1 MDLPHIL
8 AWVFASGAAVFV
20 RLTGQGTLAG
30 AVAGFVVAALA
41 ILGFGPGAL
50 LPLATFVFGSG
61 VLTRLGRARKEAAGV
76 AEPNRGRRGVRHV
89 AAKLGLPALVAAAA
103 IPEHRN
109 GALVLAYVA
118 ALAGAF
124 ADTAGTEAGPLW
136 GGGPV
141 VAWRG
146 RGLTRV
152 THGAT
157 GGISLVGLVAS
168 SIAAVAVAVAGW
180 RSGLLPG
187 LTAVAIAA
195 GAGWT
200 ASLIESLIGGFRLG
214 CVLGHFGRNLL
225 VSVIATTAGWSAGA
239 MGWGRP

>member
-1 MDLPHIL
+1 MNLSHIL
-8 AWVFASGAAVFV
+8 AWIFATGAAVLV
-20 RLTGQGTLAG
+20 RITGQGTLAG
-30 AVAGFVVAALA
+30 AVAGWVVAALA

-61 VLTRLGRARKEAAGV
+61 ILTRLGHARKEAAGM

-103 IPEHRN
+103 ILDRPSE
-109 GALVLAYVA
+109 ALRLAYVA

-136 GGGPV
+136 RGPV

-146 RGLTRV
+146 GRLARV
-152 THGAT
+152 AHGAT
-157 GGISLVGLVAS
+157 GGISLAGLVAS
-168 SIAAVAVAVAGW
+168 GIGAIAVALAGW
-180 RSGLLPG
+180 RSGLLPST
-187 LTAVAIAA
+187 TALAIAV
-195 GAGWT
+195 GAGWI
-200 ASLIESLIGGFRLG
+200 ASLTESLVGGLAFGRA
-214 CVLGHFGRNLL
+214 LGHFGRNVL

-239 MGWGRP
+239 LGWGRP